1 MYNDIWSVIN
11 FLIFLYCYMY
21 VFIEFFFVFV
31 LFVGVFY
38 VKMFKYWRI
47 GVVGDI
53 L

>member
-1 MYNDIWSVIN
+1 MIYEVLLI

-31 LFVGVFY
+31 LFVGVFN